1 MLIRQ
6 PHKSKYSTQFYSD
19 PFTIVKIN
27 GSQSEVQDTHGQCYK
42 RNSAHAK
49 KYHESAEGR
58 DEEDDIENFTE
69 EEVPERAP
77 QPEEETLPQQQP
89 GQETQQH
96 SQPQQPIPV
105 HTPPRRRPARKTKP
119 PERFGY

>member
-1 MLIRQ
+1 ME
-6 PHKSKYSTQFYSD
+6 
-19 PFTIVKIN
+19 
-27 GSQSEVQDTHGQCYK
+27 GQDKHGQSYK

-49 KYHESAEGR
+49 KYYEPAEGR

-69 EEVPERAP
+69 EEVPQRAP
-77 QPEEETLPQQQP
+77 QPEETPPQQQLE
-89 GQETQQH
+89 QATQQH
-96 SQPQQPIPV
+96 SQLQQPIPV